1 MSDATLELGP
11 CEVKFGT
18 DGSEVSLGKTQG
30 GVVVNFSQ
38 DAADLMSDQ
47 YGTGPEDQVITG
59 HGATIVVP
67 MAQYDA
73 ANLAIALNQT
83 KTSLGD
89 QEGVKGSSLVGTKR
103 SSKGQ
108 SLLLTKYEDGSVS
121 TDENDRIRFPNCAPD
136 GNFSVN
142 FSVSDQRVLEVTFV
156 AMPDA
161 NDVLYFL
168 GDEDAAESG
177 S

>member
-11 CEVKFGT
+11 CQVKFGT
-18 DGSEVSLGKTQG
+18 DDSETDLGKTQG
-30 GVVVNFSQ
+30 GVIVNFSQ

-47 YGTGPEDQVITG
+47 YGSQPEDQVITG
-59 HGATIVVP
+59 HGATIVIP
-67 MAQYDA
+67 MAKTDA
-73 ANLAIALNQT
+73 ANLATALNQT
-83 KTSLGD
+83 KKQIGN

-108 SLLLTKYEDGSVS
+108 SLLLTKYVNGAVS
-121 TDENDRIRFPNCAPD
+121 SDENDRMRFPNAAPD
-136 GNFSVN
+136 GNFSYN
-142 FSVSDQRVLEVTFV
+142 FSISDQRILEVTFL
-156 AMPDA
+156 AMPDS
-161 NDVLYFL
+161 NDILYFL

>member
-18 DGSEVSLGKTQG
+18 NNAEVSLGKTQG
-30 GVVVNFSQ
+30 GVVVTFSQ

-47 YGTGPEDQVITG
+47 YGTGVEDKVITG
-59 HGATIVVP
+59 HGATITIP

-83 KTSLGD
+83 KKQIGD
-89 QEGVKGSSLVGTKR
+89 QEGVKGSSLVGTKY

-108 SLLLTKYEDGSVS
+108 SLLLTKYEDGVVS
-121 TDENDRIRFPNCAPD
+121 SDENDRIRFPNCTPD

-142 FSVSDQRVLEVTFV
+142 FSVTDQRVMEVTFI
-156 AMPDA
+156 ALPDA

>member
-1 MSDATLELGP
+1 MADATLELGP

-18 DGSEVSLGKTQG
+18 DDSEVDLGKTEG

-59 HGATIVVP
+59 HGASIVIP
-67 MAQYDA
+67 MAKYDA
-73 ANLAIALNQT
+73 TNLALALNQT
-83 KTSLGD
+83 MTQIGD

-103 SSKGQ
+103 STKGQ
-108 SLLLTKYEDGSVS
+108 SLLLTKYVNGIVS
-121 TDENDRIRFPNCAPD
+121 TDENDRMRFPLAAPD
-136 GNFSVN
+136 GNFAVN
-142 FSVSDQRVLEVTFV
+142 FSKSDQRIMEVTFL
-156 AMPDA
+156 AFPDSD
-161 NDVLYFL
+161 DVLYFL

>member
-11 CEVKFGT
+11 CQVKFGT
-18 DGSEVSLGKTQG
+18 DDAEVDLGKTEG

-38 DAADLMSDQ
+38 EAAQLMSDQ
-47 YGTGPEDQVITG
+47 YGTGPEDEVITG
-59 HGATIVVP
+59 HGATIVIP
-67 MAQYDA
+67 MAKYTAD
-73 ANLAIALNQT
+73 NLAIALNQT
-83 KTSLGD
+83 KKALGD
-89 QEGVKGSSLVGTKR
+89 QEGVKGSSLVGVKR

-108 SLLLTKYEDGSVS
+108 SLLLTKYKDGSVS
-121 TDENDRIRFPNCAPD
+121 SDENDRMRFPNAAPD
-136 GNFSVN
+136 GNFNIS
-142 FSVSDQRVLEVTFV
+142 FSKTDQRIMEVTFL

-161 NDVLYFL
+161 DDVLYFL

>member
-1 MSDATLELGP
+1 MSGATLELGP

-18 DGSEVSLGKTQG
+18 DDGEVDLGKTQG

-38 DAADLMSDQ
+38 DGADLMSDQ
-47 YGTGPEDQVITG
+47 YGTQPEDQVITG
-59 HGATIVVP
+59 HGATIVTP
-67 MAQYDA
+67 MAKFDA
-73 ANLAIALNQT
+73 TNLALALNQT
-83 KTSLGD
+83 KKALGD

-103 SSKGQ
+103 SVKGQ
-108 SLLLTKYEDGSVS
+108 SLLLTKYVNGAVS
-121 TDENDRIRFPNCAPD
+121 TDENDRMRFPNAAPD

-142 FSVSDQRVLEVTFV
+142 FSVSDQRVMEVTFI

-161 NDVLYFL
+161 SDVLYFL

>member
-18 DGSEVSLGKTQG
+18 NNSEVSLGKTQG

-108 SLLLTKYEDGSVS
+108 SLLLTKYEDGIVS
-121 TDENDRIRFPNCAPD
+121 IEENDRIRFPNCAPD